1 MIEVM
6 IKRRNKTNL
15 HSNSKSLIK
24 AKEDLENLQE
34 KINQLPKLKE
44 KLKHFNELGIG
55 KKLEVQGKIS
65 REEQYIQ
72 NTKQIIED
80 NDISITNI
88 ILPFNENYNQQI
100 KHVEIFDSIKNITD
114 NHNKKLKE
122 IKSMFTDLK
131 DTTQNEIEKIY
142 NVWKEK
148 KKY

>member
-114 NHNKKLKE
+114 NHNK
-122 IKSMFTDLK
+122 
-131 DTTQNEIEKIY
+131 N
-142 NVWKEK
+142 
-148 KKY
+148 

>member
-65 REEQYIQ
+65 RGRTIHTEY
-72 NTKQIIED
+72 
-80 NDISITNI
+80 
-88 ILPFNENYNQQI
+88 
-100 KHVEIFDSIKNITD
+100 
-114 NHNKKLKE
+114 
-122 IKSMFTDLK
+122 
-131 DTTQNEIEKIY
+131 
-142 NVWKEK
+142 
-148 KKY
+148 